1 MLMIAQPGDIIF
13 STERSHCKSSMLVQ
27 MINKF
32 GVETGF
38 KKILNII
45 SLEDTQLNTVFYL
58 VDSIAKI

>member
-1 MLMIAQPGDIIF
+1 MIAQPGDIIF
-13 STERSHCKSSMLVQ
+13 STERSQCKSSMLVQ